1 MLPILRIATKN
12 NLFIMKLFLTLF
24 WQCLVVQISAQTA
37 SYITVPTTFSIT
49 TKQWVLQQFIN
60 AAQGQ
65 VVLYKEN
72 RNVCGNNYGCASSGP
87 VPVTGMELTGQ
98 RINKDK
104 VKLNWITFTEINNRG
119 FDVERTFD
127 INGIF
132 IAVNFVQGSGNSF
145 TEKNYEL
152 IDDNKYV
159 GITYYRLKQIDND
172 GGFRYSNIVAVKG
185 YANAIGIK
193 PFPNPS
199 RATNINFEIEGLKV
213 GAIMSVIIYDQ
224 VGKSVYQNKNILL
237 TGTYTFTCKELSN
250 LASGVYHIYLFSE
263 EKQTSATFITT
274 E

>member
-1 MLPILRIATKN
+1 
-12 NLFIMKLFLTLF
+12 MKLFLTLF
-24 WQCLVVQISAQTA
+24 LLCVGVQIFAQTA
-37 SYITVPTTFSIT
+37 NYITVPTTFSIT

-72 RNVCGNNYGCASSGP
+72 RNVCSNNFGCAVNGP

-104 VKLNWITFTEINNRG
+104 AKLNWKTFTEINNRG

-127 INGIF
+127 INGTF
-132 IAVNFVQGSGNSF
+132 INVNFVQGSGNSF

-152 IDDNKYV
+152 IDNNKYDGV
-159 GITYYRLKQIDND
+159 TYYRLKQIDFD
-172 GGFRYSNIVAVKG
+172 GSFSYSNIVAVKG
-185 YANAIGIK
+185 YTNAIGIN

-199 RATNINFEIEGLKV
+199 KAANINFEVTGLKV
-213 GAIMSVIIYDQ
+213 GAVISIIIYDQ
-224 VGKSVYQNKNILL
+224 IGKSVYQNKNISL
-237 TGTYTFTCKELSN
+237 TSTYTFTCKNLLN

-263 EKQTSATFITT
+263 EKQTSATFIIT